1 MAAQKMR
8 KLIPDRTRYS
18 SDTSSGG
25 SIHGGGPVILPE
37 KFPEISQLNIKFNFC
52 SDLSQKVLLLSF
64 LSLPYSQFQSEMES
78 FLQYI
83 IS

>member
-1 MAAQKMR
+1 MR
-8 KLIPDRTRYS
+8 KLIPDRTKYS

-37 KFPEISQLNIKFNFC
+37 KFPEISHLNIKLIFF

-64 LSLPYSQFQSEMES
+64 LSLPYSQFQSEMKS
-78 FLQYI
+78 FFIYNFI
-83 IS
+83 NHKDF